1 MDEPSETGR
10 HGGRAR
16 PPCLLVQEL
25 SLTALAAV
33 AQMSPYYFSRLF
45 KQSTGLSPHQYVL
58 QQRVEWA
65 KRLLAEAR
73 LSITD
78 VAQRVGFA
86 SQAHL
91 TLVFRQRVGATP
103 RQYRHQR

>member
-1 MDEPSETGR
+1 MRSSS
-10 HGGRAR
+10 AR
-16 PPCLLVQEL
+16 PPA
-25 SLTALAAV
+25 SA
-33 AQMSPYYFSRLF
+33 
-45 KQSTGLSPHQYVL
+45 LSPHQYVL
-58 QQRVEWA
+58 RQRVGWA

-73 LSITD
+73 LSIAA

-91 TLVFRQRVGATP
+91 TPVFRQRVGVTP